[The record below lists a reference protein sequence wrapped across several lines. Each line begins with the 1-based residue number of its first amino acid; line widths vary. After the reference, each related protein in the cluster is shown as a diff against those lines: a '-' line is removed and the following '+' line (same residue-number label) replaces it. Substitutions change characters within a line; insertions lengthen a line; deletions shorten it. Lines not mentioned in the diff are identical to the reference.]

1 MVGVPKTMYC
11 CIYIYNLYTCHNGR
25 CANDHVL
32 LYIYIYIIYTRATMV
47 GVPMTMYCCIY
58 IYIIYTRATMV
69 GVPMTMYCC
78 IYIYNLY
85 TCHNGRC
92 ANDHV
97 LLYIYI

>member
-1 MVGVPKTMYC
+1 MTMYC
-11 CIYIYNLYTCHNGR
+11 CIYIYNLCTCHNGR

-32 LYIYIYIIYTRATMV
+32 LYIYIYI
-47 GVPMTMYCCIY
+47 MYA
-58 IYIIYTRATMV
+58 RATMV

-78 IYIYNLY
+78 IYIYNLC

-97 LLYIYI
+97 LLYIYIYI

>member
-1 MVGVPKTMYC
+1 
-11 CIYIYNLYTCHNGR
+11 
-25 CANDHVL
+25 
-32 LYIYIYIIYTRATMV
+32 
-47 GVPMTMYCCIY
+47 MTMYCCIY
-58 IYIIYTRATMV
+58 IYIISTHATMI

-97 LLYIYI
+97 LLYIYIYLYTCHNGRCANDHVLLYIYI

>member
-1 MVGVPKTMYC
+1 MTMYC

-58 IYIIYTRATMV
+58 IYI
-69 GVPMTMYCC
+69 
-78 IYIYNLY
+78 YIYNLY
-85 TCHNGRC
+85 TWHNGRC